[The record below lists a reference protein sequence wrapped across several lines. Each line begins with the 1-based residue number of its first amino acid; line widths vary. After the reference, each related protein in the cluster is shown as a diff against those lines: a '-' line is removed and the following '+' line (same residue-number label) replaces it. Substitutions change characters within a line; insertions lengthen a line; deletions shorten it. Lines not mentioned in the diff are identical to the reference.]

1 MKTIDISKL
10 HIIAKENN
18 SKEMVNRVYVV
29 MATTDGKYDDPET
42 RVAEFDC
49 GYVSS
54 PQPYHQFY
62 KFCCPVPMEMN
73 DEQVNDLKERF
84 LYFPIGQ
91 QRKLIH
97 LYDPDIFKRSDPVSS
112 EDAFEYVRQ
121 RISLPLS
128 GDEFYHIETGFTLRW
143 NYSSNRMIPG
153 GEYKQ
158 AVDHYLTSIESPMD
172 RKKMA
177 QAVDLLLEYLELIG
191 QWGYGGA

>member
-18 SKEMVNRVYVV
+18 DVEFINRVYVV

-42 RVAEFDC
+42 CVVEFEC

-62 KFCCPVPMEMN
+62 KFCCPVPLDM
-73 DEQVNDLKERF
+73 DDAQVNDLKERF

-97 LYDPDIFKRSDPVSS
+97 LYDPGIFKRSEPISS
-112 EDAFEYVRQ
+112 EDAYKYVRE

-128 GDEFYHIETGFTLRW
+128 EKEFFNIESGFKLRW
-143 NYSSNRMIPG
+143 NYSYGQSISSVEFKRT
-153 GEYKQ
+153 
-158 AVDHYLTSIESPMD
+158 VDQYLTSLESPMD
-172 RKKMA
+172 RKKMG
-177 QAVDLLLEYLELIG
+177 QAVDLILEYLELIG
-191 QWGYGGA
+191 QWGNSEV